1 MEVHAHTQTERKKW
15 THYLWEFLMLF
26 LAVFCGFLAENF
38 REHQVEKARE
48 RQYMQSMIQ
57 DLQSD
62 TSSLNIGFPLKDQ
75 RINAIDSIF
84 LFFEK
89 NPLDEKTIPY
99 NIYRLMQRSTWDR
112 INQRNSGTIDQL
124 KNAGGMRLIRNK
136 IVADSIAKYDC
147 AWQIAEY
154 WREGYET
161 HQQKLNDLTDRI
173 YNAGDL
179 VSTYRNPV
187 GSALMSA
194 NTDSMKIKINTGALN
209 EYINVL
215 SHVKV
220 NTFFDRL
227 VYQRLEKRAE
237 RLIEFIK
244 KEYHLQ

>member
-1 MEVHAHTQTERKKW
+1 MEVHPHTHTERKKF

-48 RQYMQSMIQ
+48 RQYMQSLIQ

-62 TSSLNIGFPLKDQ
+62 TATLNIGFPQKDQ
-75 RINAIDSIF
+75 RINAIDSVF
-84 LFFEK
+84 LFFETH
-89 NPLDEKTIPY
+89 PLDEKTIPY

-136 IVADSIAKYDC
+136 TVADSIAKYDW
-147 AWQIAEY
+147 AWQISGY
-154 WREGYET
+154 WREAYVTYQE
-161 HQQKLNDLTDRI
+161 KLNALTDRI

-187 GSALMSA
+187 GSKLMSA
-194 NTDSMKIKINTGALN
+194 NTDSIKINPGALN
-209 EYINVL
+209 EYINLL
-215 SHVKV
+215 SRVKV
-220 NTFFDRL
+220 NTFLDRL
-227 VYQRLEKRAE
+227 VYQGLEKRAE
-237 RLIEFIK
+237 RLIELIK
-244 KEYHLQ
+244 NKYHLE